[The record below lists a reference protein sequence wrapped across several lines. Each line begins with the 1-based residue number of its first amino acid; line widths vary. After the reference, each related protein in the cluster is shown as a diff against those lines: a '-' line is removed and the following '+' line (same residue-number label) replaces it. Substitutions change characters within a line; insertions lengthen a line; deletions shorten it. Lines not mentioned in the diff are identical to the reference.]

1 MAVIQYSG
9 SWKYIL
15 MVATV
20 WGPALLFVVLFH
32 ELGHIWMT
40 RHFGGG
46 CTYSMLWPLGGFGDC
61 EIVGGSCIQE
71 FWVALAGP
79 LMHIPQFF
87 LWLTIM
93 ALCAPGG
100 VDYYGSTFD
109 IDEFDAAGANIWF
122 AQMAKRTLDANLM
135 IFAINMLLPAYPM
148 DVARMVAAMC
158 VHCGLS
164 VDTAAFVLVVVG
176 VILGVVAVIYGIIS
190 LISGEGPGIL
200 MLLIGLF
207 VLYTSWNLW
216 KVIQSKT
223 VLSHPIF
230 KPDCYHRSTNLSN
243 EAVGGGNP
251 PASSRNS
258 RNNRPPAKNP
268 KDIEM
273 GNAPPS
279 SPKRGSR
286 GPPSSPRKGGQAPP
300 SSPKKGGQAP
310 PSSPKKSPSGGQ
322 KPKAGKKGSSGKQPN
337 SSNKGPP
344 TKKPPGKK
352 PSGTTANK

>member
-1 MAVIQYSG
+1 LVFQVIFAVIQYSS

-15 MVATV
+15 MIATV
-20 WGPALLFVVLFH
+20 WGPALVFVLLFH

-40 RHFGGG
+40 RFFGGS

-61 EIVGGSCIQE
+61 DIVGGKCIQE

-87 LWLTIM
+87 FWLLIM

-100 VDYYGSTFD
+100 VDYYGSTFN
-109 IDEFDAAGANIWF
+109 IDEFDDAGADIWF
-122 AQMAKRTLDANLM
+122 AQMSKRTLDANIL
-135 IFAINMLLPAYPM
+135 IFALNLLLPAYPM

-158 VHCGLS
+158 VNCGLS

-176 VILGVVAVIYGIIS
+176 VILGVVAVIYGILS
-190 LISGEGPGIL
+190 LISGEGPGFL
-200 MLLIGLF
+200 MLFIGLF
-207 VLYTSWNLW
+207 VLYTSWSMW

-230 KPDCYHRSTNLSN
+230 KPDCYHRTNLSG
-243 EAVGGGNP
+243 EAVGGKP

-258 RNNRPPAKNP
+258 SSNRPPTKNS

-279 SPKRGSR
+279 PRKSGRS
-286 GPPSSPRKGGQAPP
+286 PPSSPRK
-300 SSPKKGGQAP
+300 SGQAP
-310 PSSPKKSPSGGQ
+310 PSSPKKSPGAKPSRGQ
-322 KPKAGKKGSSGKQPN
+322 KPAPGRKGSRGKQPN
-337 SSNKGPP
+337 SSNKGQP
-344 TKKPPGKK
+344 TQKAPGKK
-352 PSGTTANK
+352 PSGTTANN